1 MKNNEIKQKI
11 IDVAKNLLSENGTF
25 TIKDIAD
32 TCYIN
37 IAAVNYYF
45 GTKDIL
51 LDIVTKDAIDE
62 LKEGIVEIM
71 MRHQANENKRI
82 ILEEVIGYAYN
93 YAVTNIGIV
102 SYLFLSKES
111 QNGASNILLD
121 TFFSENEFT
130 KLIYQQVGMASNLKD
145 VEKIKARYMI
155 LFSSFAM
162 PLFISISQNKNKM
175 NKEVMLNDENFRKN
189 YIEELL
195 SVVEREG

>member
-45 GTKDIL
+45 GSKDIL